1 MSVISQISN
10 SIGYASLD
18 ATVKYGTINGT
29 SQSCGLRMA
38 KIINK
43 AGAVVAANVASAE
56 AAFRSSANNLISNTS
71 CPGFGICG
79 DLIDAADDDVWPITA
94 ISVSSLMCHPVLLVL
109 FQRLQATQ
117 ITTMVLNDHHFAA
130 QMH

>member
-18 ATVKYGTINGT
+18 ATVNYGTINGT

-79 DLIDAADDDVWPITA
+79 DLLDAADDDVWPITA
-94 ISVSSLMCHPVLLVL
+94 SLMCHPGLLVL

-130 QMH
+130 RMH